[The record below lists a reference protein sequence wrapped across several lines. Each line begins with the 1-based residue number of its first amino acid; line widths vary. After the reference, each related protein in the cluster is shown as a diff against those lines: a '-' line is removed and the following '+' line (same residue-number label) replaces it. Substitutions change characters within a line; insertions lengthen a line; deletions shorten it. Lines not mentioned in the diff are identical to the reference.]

1 MGAHYGREGQ
11 ERVMVTEGAE
21 DTWGERGKEG
31 GENTMGERE
40 GVWNTIMLQR
50 FIGLMRIHWVM

>member
-40 GVWNTIMLQR
+40 GKERVFGIQLCCR
-50 FIGLMRIHWVM
+50 YSLG